1 MSETARYDVEAETP
15 VNPYSLLEAVNRS
28 SDTAHM
34 GWLIFLGIMAY
45 LLIAVAGVTH
55 RDLLL
60 ATPVQLPILGVEIPL
75 VQFFQFAPVLLVLFH
90 LGLVSQLVLL
100 ARKTLEFDQ
109 AVHQLEPS
117 RRRTHPLRLELHNF
131 FFVQGIAGPSRS
143 LIMGLFLHGMSWLT
157 LVVIPVVLLLF
168 IQFSFLPYHSIH
180 ITWTH
185 RVALVVDIV
194 ILALLGV
201 FLIRAETHFFQA
213 LGRALATHPL
223 TSLLTSVLLAGVV
236 FMSFVVATIPG
247 EWLDRSLRQYFE
259 RSAPSSLQRAQP
271 GGSWTDYIPDNPLP
285 LLFADSDGTLF
296 GLFERNLNVT
306 DVDFVVDR
314 DVSPGE
320 PSISLR
326 GRDLRFARLDRSDLH
341 QADMT
346 GANLDGA
353 SLTGANLTDVRLNC
367 ADERHLILT
376 DERSKAGC
384 ASARKAKFT
393 FARLSGASMNAI
405 DLRGADLQEADLGS
419 AQMKYAWLAGANF
432 SSAKLQ
438 KSDITG
444 GAKAQGV
451 DFLLANLE
459 GADLT
464 GAQLQYADFSN
475 AAMRGI
481 TLEHAQLQG
490 ATLRDADLD
499 GAYLRRIRLQGAD
512 LSGANMRGADLRQS
526 QVWMTLPPETDR
538 LRLADLR
545 TVVVAPLTKDERNQL
560 MSSVYAI
567 QDPRLRLNVR
577 ESLTG
582 LIDVAKSSAWQ
593 GSDDARFWASLETI
607 GLPGMAID
615 YDRELT
621 AYLETLACQSKWSN
635 GAVAEGIARRA
646 INGRFAGDVIALS
659 ERFLDGGSCA
669 GGAGLSRT
677 MKASLQAAVLE
688 ARERLGPAARN
699 APVTQRAVSTGGQ

>member
-1 MSETARYDVEAETP
+1 
-15 VNPYSLLEAVNRS
+15 
-28 SDTAHM
+28 M
-34 GWLIFLGIMAY
+34 G
-45 LLIAVAGVTH
+45 
-55 RDLLL
+55 
-60 ATPVQLPILGVEIPL
+60 
-75 VQFFQFAPVLLVLFH
+75 
-90 LGLVSQLVLL
+90 
-100 ARKTLEFDQ
+100 
-109 AVHQLEPS
+109 
-117 RRRTHPLRLELHNF
+117 
-131 FFVQGIAGPSRS
+131 
-143 LIMGLFLHGMSWLT
+143 
-157 LVVIPVVLLLF
+157 
-168 IQFSFLPYHSIH
+168 
-180 ITWTH
+180 
-185 RVALVVDIV
+185 
-194 ILALLGV
+194 
-201 FLIRAETHFFQA
+201 
-213 LGRALATHPL
+213 
-223 TSLLTSVLLAGVV
+223 
-236 FMSFVVATIPG
+236 
-247 EWLDRSLRQYFE
+247 
-259 RSAPSSLQRAQP
+259 
-271 GGSWTDYIPDNPLP
+271 
-285 LLFADSDGTLF
+285 DGTWWS
-296 GLFERNLNVT
+296 VT

-326 GRDLRFARLDRSDLH
+326 GRDLVRRLDRSDLH

-376 DERSKAGC
+376 DDRSKAGC

-393 FARLSGASMNAI
+393 YARLSGASMNAI
-405 DLRGADLQEADLGS
+405 DLRGADLQEANLGS

-438 KSDITG
+438 KADITG
-444 GAKAQGV
+444 GARAQGV

-512 LSGANMRGADLRQS
+512 LSGSNLRGADLRQS

-545 TVVVAPLTKDERNQL
+545 TVAVAPSTRKNTNQL

-567 QDPRLRLNVR
+567 EDPRLRFNVR

-593 GSDDARFWASLETI
+593 GSDDARFWSSLETI

-615 YDRELT
+615 YNRELT
-621 AYLETLACQSKWSN
+621 AYLETPCSGERLEVGGQLPIVIDRHPRSPMVQTKP
-635 GAVAEGIARRA
+635 EARIITALPR
-646 INGRFAGDVIALS
+646 RTLGDVNQPRQAFAHVEPRRGPRLHRRS
-659 ERFLDGGSCA
+659 TSTGCVFFLVR
-669 GGAGLSRT
+669 GATATVRKSASR
-677 MKASLQAAVLE
+677 SRSVRRQRHPHL
-688 ARERLGPAARN
+688 RLPQIRPPQVRAGPA
-699 APVTQRAVSTGGQ
+699 P